1 MKKQQ
6 LIVGTVLIMFYLF
19 ANSGEAHAQ
28 SQNTPSEEVP
38 KYEIGGHFSSLTLD
52 AGNNDTTE
60 PGLGIRFTYNLNKNI
75 ALEAE
80 GNLFPHDARGRS
92 FRNGGRAT
100 EGLFGVKIGKRY
112 EHWGIFAKA
121 RPGLISFT
129 RGRLDVVPNNDGSAF
144 PFDFRTERLTHF
156 AFDVGGVL
164 EFYPSRRIVTR
175 FDIGDT
181 IIRYGQTP
189 ATAISGPEGGP
200 FVITPITIPGGT
212 GHNFQFTAGV
222 GFRF

>member
-1 MKKQQ
+1 MKKQ
-6 LIVGTVLIMFYLF
+6 LIVGIILMLGLF
-19 ANSGEAHAQ
+19 ANSGEARAQ
-28 SQNTPSEEVP
+28 SNSTQSDELP

-52 AGNNDTTE
+52 SGTTE
-60 PGLGIRFTYNLNKNI
+60 PGLGVRFAYNATKNI

-112 EHWGIFAKA
+112 ERFGIFAKA

-129 RGRLDVVPNNDGSAF
+129 RGRVEVVPNNDGSAF

-175 FDIGDT
+175 FDAGDT
-181 IIRYGQTP
+181 IIRYGATN
-189 ATAISGPEGGP
+189 ATAISGPDGGP
-200 FVITPITIPGGT
+200 FVLTPITIPGGT